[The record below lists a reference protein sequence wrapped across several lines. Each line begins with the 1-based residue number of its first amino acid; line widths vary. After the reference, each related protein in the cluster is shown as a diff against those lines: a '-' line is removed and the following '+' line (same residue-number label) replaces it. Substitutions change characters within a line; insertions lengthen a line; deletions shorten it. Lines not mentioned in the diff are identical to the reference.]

1 MSLESAREFMK
12 QLIHDVEMSA
22 KVAEAESLAGKMA
35 VAQAAEFDFSFEEL
49 IMAYEELSEAE
60 LDFVV
65 RGAWNP
71 DHNND
76 EHYGKTWENYS
87 DPCVMGGSLGA

>member
-22 KVAEAESLAGKMA
+22 KLAEAEGLDEKMA

-49 IMAYEELSEAE
+49 VMAYEEIPEAE
-60 LDFVV
+60 LDIVV
-65 RGAWNP
+65 GGEWSPPCRDGHNGRVMDRYSTSMTRDGAL
-71 DHNND
+71 
-76 EHYGKTWENYS
+76 S
-87 DPCVMGGSLGA
+87 A